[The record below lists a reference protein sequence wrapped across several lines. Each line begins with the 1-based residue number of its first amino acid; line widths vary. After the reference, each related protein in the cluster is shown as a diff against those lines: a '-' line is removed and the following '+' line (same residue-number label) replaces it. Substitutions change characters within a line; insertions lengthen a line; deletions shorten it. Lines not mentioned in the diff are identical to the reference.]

1 MRAESIVN
9 RKKADELSKAFGLE
23 VVQSRYSDW
32 GNFYGLVQFYPCALW
47 DRSGYII
54 FNDEN
59 ELKIPGISVSKRI
72 NIPKRI
78 SLLNGYKYVITDT
91 HLPEEL
97 PDGIEYKEGSVQQ
110 IKVNRYERDPKARAD
125 CLSYYGYACR
135 VCSIKLSDVY
145 GAIAKDLI
153 HVHHIKP
160 ISKIGESYRVD
171 PVSDLIPVCPNCHA
185 IIHLKDPPYYPRVSA
200 SQTLLTQ
207 QFWGSSKTRRSS
219 KVLHWGDEWD

>member
-1 MRAESIVN
+1 VRAESIVN

-91 HLPEEL
+91 HLLEEL
-97 PDGIEYKEGSVQQ
+97 PDGIEYQEGSVQQ

-125 CLSYYGYACR
+125 CLSHYGYVCQ

-153 HVHHIKP
+153 HMHHIKP

-185 IIHLKDPPYYPRVSA
+185 IIHLKDPPYYPHEVIA
-200 SQTLLTQ
+200 M
-207 QFWGSSKTRRSS
+207 
-219 KVLHWGDEWD
+219 LH